1 MLRTQTFRH
10 QFRLWEICK
19 GLKTIRS
26 LLSALNVLTALSGA
40 VIWDKEY
47 LVDFLKLGLFL
58 IHKKNLLSPAESYKT
73 NR

>member
-26 LLSALNVLTALSGA
+26 LLGALNALSALSAA
-40 VIWDKEY
+40 VILDKEY

-58 IHKKNLLSPAESYKT
+58 FIKKTFES
-73 NR
+73 RIEL